1 MKPCLI
7 LVPVVACAVLGS
19 ACGSAAPRSEVAGAE
34 WAPLDYA
41 NPAHWMC
48 GPDATDDACISTDLT
63 ATEILPDGATRR
75 VEHLVATDPSYDCF
89 YLYPTVAYGMATGN
103 DPDFQDHRRVL
114 DPLLQ
119 QAARL
124 SAQCRVLAPLYRQI
138 TMATYVAMPA
148 TDRDRFLERAYVDVA
163 AAFDRYRRH
172 HGGDRPF
179 VLLGHSQGAHLGRRL
194 LERVI
199 APDPALRERLV
210 AAVLLGGDV
219 LVTQADG
226 RSVNTGGIPMCTS
239 VDQVGCVIAYLAQAT
254 HKPPPVEH
262 APTVLGG
269 VPEGLE
275 PACVHPGAP
284 EGGRS
289 PLEASY
295 FPVRAHQ
302 RAFDP
307 WQGKPPP
314 VDTPFVL
321 YRGLYEAECVRD
333 GARFPYLGIDAMLG
347 AEGWAGPRPSFD
359 SDLYAP
365 GLLGLHLLEYAL
377 GLGDIMAAIDHR
389 ALRVLAR

>member
-1 MKPCLI
+1 
-7 LVPVVACAVLGS
+7 V
-19 ACGSAAPRSEVAGAE
+19 
-34 WAPLDYA
+34 
-41 NPAHWMC
+41 
-48 GPDATDDACISTDLT
+48 
-63 ATEILPDGATRR
+63 
-75 VEHLVATDPSYDCF
+75 
-89 YLYPTVAYGMATGN
+89 
-103 DPDFQDHRRVL
+103 
-114 DPLLQ
+114 
-119 QAARL
+119 
-124 SAQCRVLAPLYRQI
+124 
-138 TMATYVAMPA
+138 
-148 TDRDRFLERAYVDVA
+148 
-163 AAFDRYRRH
+163 
-172 HGGDRPF
+172 
-179 VLLGHSQGAHLGRRL
+179 
-194 LERVI
+194 
-199 APDPALRERLV
+199 
-210 AAVLLGGDV
+210 
-219 LVTQADG
+219 
-226 RSVNTGGIPMCTS
+226 CTS
-239 VDQVGCVIAYLAQAT
+239 VDQEGCVIAYLAQAAK
-254 HKPPPVEH
+254 KPPPARH

-269 VPEGLE
+269 VSEGLE

-377 GLGDIMAAIDHR
+377 ALGDLMALVDRKGALVLERLVSDGAHDHVPGAVSTAEEDR
-389 ALRVLAR
+389 SRLQ